1 MQFFDSRCSLHQI
14 WEGYWTFIDPSKV
27 LLVLQHVVPF
37 RNHTALKSTK
47 VEKRGQILH
56 FLIACEK

>member
-1 MQFFDSRCSLHQI
+1 M
-14 WEGYWTFIDPSKV
+14 EPSKV